1 MSTFFTYFENT
12 YVGLKHRNGKIKPP
26 LFEVDMWCMFH
37 VLNENTSTTNNSLEA
52 FNGNFNKSQPGT
64 QTIYTAIQGF
74 QREVEY
80 TEIKLKELT
89 EGTYKETHVKRKQLR
104 DEKYRKIREQML
116 KYDNTNVLEYLTD
129 MINIM

>member
-1 MSTFFTYFENT
+1 MFKMKIHPQQTTA
-12 YVGLKHRNGKIKPP
+12 LK
-26 LFEVDMWCMFH
+26 LSMVT
-37 VLNENTSTTNNSLEA
+37 LTSHNPVPRP
-52 FNGNFNKSQPGT
+52 F
-64 QTIYTAIQGF
+64 IQQSKDFRG
-74 QREVEY
+74 RLSNEY